1 MAWATK
7 GGGPTGTTHHASW
20 QHTGGPFLPPLQQRI
35 VETPQR
41 DAYGRR
47 IFGPHAAAAE
57 RSDPDVDALNSLR
70 GAWKPFTH
78 WQQRQQAEQTATR
91 SSSRPPAPDFDL
103 DLTSQPGP
111 LSQEP
116 VPPSSRRTK
125 TPEAPATPD
134 TFQQG
139 GLGQGSRR
147 DPRRG
152 PRRER
157 QSRWTAGDAAP
168 KPVPGSWH
176 RRMEEELRREEER
189 QEQARAEQAWA
200 EQEAREERQRAA
212 AAAEAAAESAAREW
226 AKADMEAA
234 SRAAQGRS
242 GKRNQPP
249 RKPAGTYH
257 DQHGPSYSQPSRE
270 DQSKADA
277 ERAQRQQRDNAA
289 RQAKASAEAAAART
303 REQAEEEKRI
313 AEHEILFQKF
323 ERAHDQESSPPTITL
338 ASIPLPPASNPLCL
352 RAGASAP
359 EKKAALRKASLRW
372 HPDKFTQRF
381 GRKIATGQSEA
392 IHAAV
397 TSVFQSINAL
407 RGTV

>member
-1 MAWATK
+1 MVWATK
-7 GGGPTGTTHHASW
+7 GGGPTAATHHDATRW
-20 QHTGGPFLPPLQQRI
+20 HIGTPFLPPVQQRT

-41 DAYGRR
+41 DSYGRK
-47 IFGPHAAAAE
+47 IFGSHAAATE
-57 RSDPDVDALNSLR
+57 RSDPNTDALKELR

-78 WQQRQQAEQTATR
+78 WQQRQRAEQMAKLG
-91 SSSRPPAPDFDL
+91 SSQPPAPDFDL
-103 DLTSQPGP
+103 DLTSRPGP

-116 VPPSSRRTK
+116 VPSTNRRTD
-125 TPEAPATPD
+125 TPEAPVTPD
-134 TFQQG
+134 SFQQG
-139 GLGQGSRR
+139 GLGQGTRR

-157 QSRWTAGDAAP
+157 QSRWTADDAAP

-176 RRMEEELRREEER
+176 RRMEEELRREDER
-189 QEQARAEQAWA
+189 QEQTRAEQARAEQDAL
-200 EQEAREERQRAA
+200 EERQRAA
-212 AAAEAAAESAAREW
+212 AAAEAAAEAAARAW
-226 AKADMEAA
+226 ADMEGAA
-234 SRAAQGRS
+234 RKAQGRS
-242 GKRNQPP
+242 GQRKQPP
-249 RKPAGTYH
+249 RKPAGTYPG
-257 DQHGPSYSQPSRE
+257 QHGPSFSEPSKA
-270 DQSKADA
+270 DQSTADA
-277 ERAQRQQRDNAA
+277 ERAQRQQRDNA
-289 RQAKASAEAAAART
+289 RQAKVEAAAARK
-303 REQAEEEKRI
+303 REHAEEEKRI

-372 HPDKFTQRF
+372 HPDKFTQKF

-397 TSVFQSINAL
+397 TSVFQSINAQ
-407 RGTV
+407 RETI